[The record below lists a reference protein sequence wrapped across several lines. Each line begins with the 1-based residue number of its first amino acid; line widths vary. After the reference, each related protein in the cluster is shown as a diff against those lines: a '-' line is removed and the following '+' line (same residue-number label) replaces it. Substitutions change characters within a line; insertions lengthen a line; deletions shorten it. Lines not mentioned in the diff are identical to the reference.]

1 MIWGLLLFPWALWAQ
16 LEIEDVTNY
25 SLKDGLSDR
34 AVQDIIQD
42 EEGFLWI
49 ATNNGLNRFDGY
61 RFLNFDNNENTEHL
75 IAQSRI
81 HELELLAG
89 GKIGLLNKN
98 ERSFFETMDPS
109 SLKAQKVLLKLYVQ
123 ELSQVLVGVGVL
135 SAERLL
141 AGVDGA
147 STHGNCLQW

>member
-34 AVQDIIQD
+34 AVQDILQD

-109 SLKAQKVLLKLYVQ
+109 SLKAQKVLLKLCEKYP
-123 ELSQVLVGVGVL
+123 ELKPPKWGEPP
-135 SAERLL
+135 SAE
-141 AGVDGA
+141 DYEEMFP
-147 STHGNCLQW
+147 W